1 MKSKNR
7 FWNLILS
14 GELQLI
20 AAALSFSTV
29 LSLIPFLA
37 VSLATLQYVNGLET
51 LYPKVESIALQ
62 YFQGPMGA
70 EGMSIVQKVFKRIY
84 AGRMGSWGA
93 VVLIL
98 ASILLIN
105 DMEKAIHRIW
115 NLPDRR
121 PLFQR
126 IFFYW
131 VSLIF
136 FPMCL
141 VVFVA
146 LTSLKIFG
154 NVTTFIPISL
164 LQTVLLF
171 LALFLVYK
179 VVPHTKVTSRSAAT
193 GAVLASIGL
202 ILLTK
207 SFKWLS
213 QSFFSWGKL
222 YGSFAAIPA
231 LLIWIL
237 LIWYIVLLGAAIT
250 ASFKDYTQLTTRPAR

>member
-1 MKSKNR
+1 MKSNNR
-7 FWNLILS
+7 FWNLVLS

-51 LYPKVESIALQ
+51 LYPKVESMALQ
-62 YFQGPMGA
+62 YFQGPTGA
-70 EGMSIVQKVFKRIY
+70 EGMKVVQKVFKRIY
-84 AGRMGSWGA
+84 SGRMGSWGA
-93 VVLIL
+93 IVLIL

-121 PLFQR
+121 PLIRR

-131 VSLIF
+131 IFLIF
-136 FPMCL
+136 FPLCTA
-141 VVFVA
+141 VFVA

-154 NVTTFIPISL
+154 DVTTLVPISL
-164 LQTVLLF
+164 IQTILLF
-171 LALFLVYK
+171 FALFFVYK
-179 VVPHTKVTSRSAAT
+179 IVPHTKVNSRSAAI
-193 GAVLASIGL
+193 GAVLASMGL
-202 ILLTK
+202 IGLTK

-237 LIWYIVLLGAAIT
+237 LIWYIVLLGAAMT
-250 ASFKDYTQLTTRPAR
+250 ASFKSNAQPAKRFVK